1 MNSNI
6 WIGAFALL
14 FGAGVYT
21 YLEQDQVVGTNPEGV
36 TYSEPVQ
43 EQEQEVFMPN
53 LHDSEKALIKL
64 FENTSP
70 AVVFINTSAYR
81 RDYFSRNIMEVPQG
95 SGSGFV
101 WDKEGH
107 IVTNWHVIDGAK
119 KIEVT
124 FVGGETFE
132 AELVGEAPTK
142 DLALLKIKELDKKVE
157 PLTLGKSAAL
167 KVGQST
173 IAIGNPFGLD
183 HTLTTG
189 VISALGREINSPS
202 SFGEIKIPD
211 IIQTDAAINPGNSGG
226 PLLDS
231 SGRLIGVNTAI
242 ISPSGGYSGIGFSI
256 PVDLLKWVIPE
267 LKKYGRIQRPTLGI
281 TMIQEKFNP
290 ENVQGVIV
298 NQVLEDGAA
307 ARAGIIPSSLIRNSI
322 SWGDRIIGLGDYE
335 INNRSDLILALEN
348 YKVGDQVGLKIV
360 RDGEELTIDLELGPS
375 K

>member
-307 ARAGIIPSSLIRNSI
+307 ARAGVVPSSLIRNSI

-348 YKVGDQVGLKIV
+348 YKVGDQVGLKVV

>member
-14 FGAGVYT
+14 FGAGLYT
-21 YLEQDQVVGTNPEGV
+21 FLGQDQVAGTNPEGV
-36 TYSEPVQ
+36 AYSGPVQ

-142 DLALLKIKELDKKVE
+142 DLALLKIKELDKKIE

-202 SFGEIKIPD
+202 AFGEIKIPD

-307 ARAGIIPSSLIRNSI
+307 ARAGIVPSSLVRNSI

-360 RDGEELTIDLELGPS
+360 RDGKELTIDLELGPS

>member
-157 PLTLGKSAAL
+157 PLTLGKSAVL

-307 ARAGIIPSSLIRNSI
+307 ARAGIVPSSLIRNSI

-335 INNRSDLILALEN
+335 INNSSDLILALEN
-348 YKVGDQVGLKIV
+348 YKVGDQVGLKVV

>member
-307 ARAGIIPSSLIRNSI
+307 ARAGIVPSSLIRNSI

-348 YKVGDQVGLKIV
+348 YKVGDQVGLKVV

>member
-43 EQEQEVFMPN
+43 EQEQEMFMPN

-348 YKVGDQVGLKIV
+348 YKVGDQVGLKVV

>member
-14 FGAGVYT
+14 FGAGLYT
-21 YLEQDQVVGTNPEGV
+21 YFDQDQVAGTNPEGV
-36 TYSEPVQ
+36 TYSEQAQ
-43 EQEQEVFMPN
+43 EQELEVFMPN

-70 AVVFINTSAYR
+70 AVVFINTSAYS

-101 WDKEGH
+101 WDREGH
-107 IVTNWHVIDGAK
+107 IVTNWHVIEGAK

-242 ISPSGGYSGIGFSI
+242 ISPSGGYAGIGFSI

-290 ENVQGVIV
+290 DNVQGVIV

-307 ARAGIIPSSLIRNSI
+307 ARAGIIPSALVRNSI

-348 YKVGDQVGLKIV
+348 YKVGDQVGLKVV

>member
-14 FGAGVYT
+14 FGAGLYT
-21 YLEQDQVVGTNPEGV
+21 YFDQDQVAGTNPEGV
-36 TYSEPVQ
+36 TYSEQAQ
-43 EQEQEVFMPN
+43 EQELEVFMPN

-101 WDKEGH
+101 WDREGH
-107 IVTNWHVIDGAK
+107 IVTNWHVIEGAK

-242 ISPSGGYSGIGFSI
+242 ISPSGGYAGIGFSI

-290 ENVQGVIV
+290 DNVQGVIV

-307 ARAGIIPSSLIRNSI
+307 ARAGIIPSALVRNSI

-348 YKVGDQVGLKIV
+348 YKVGDQVGLKVV

>member
-348 YKVGDQVGLKIV
+348 YKVGDQVGLKVV

>member
-14 FGAGVYT
+14 FGAGLYT
-21 YLEQDQVVGTNPEGV
+21 YFDQDQVAGTNPEGV
-36 TYSEPVQ
+36 TYSEQAQ
-43 EQEQEVFMPN
+43 EQELEVFMPN

-101 WDKEGH
+101 WDREGH
-107 IVTNWHVIDGAK
+107 IVTNWHVIEGAK

-242 ISPSGGYSGIGFSI
+242 ISPSGGYAGIGFSI

-267 LKKYGRIQRPTLGI
+267 LKKYGRNTI
-281 TMIQEKFNP
+281 M
-290 ENVQGVIV
+290 GVC
-298 NQVLEDGAA
+298 QK
-307 ARAGIIPSSLIRNSI
+307 RNF
-322 SWGDRIIGLGDYE
+322 
-335 INNRSDLILALEN
+335 
-348 YKVGDQVGLKIV
+348 
-360 RDGEELTIDLELGPS
+360 
-375 K
+375 

>member
-307 ARAGIIPSSLIRNSI
+307 ARAGIVPSSLVRNSI

-360 RDGEELTIDLELGPS
+360 RDGKELTIDLELGPS

>member
-307 ARAGIIPSSLIRNSI
+307 ARAGIVPSSLIRNSI

-335 INNRSDLILALEN
+335 INNSSDLILALEN
-348 YKVGDQVGLKIV
+348 YKVGDQVGLKVV

>member
-157 PLTLGKSAAL
+157 PLTLGKSDAL

-348 YKVGDQVGLKIV
+348 YKVGDQVGLKVV

>member
-14 FGAGVYT
+14 FGAGLYT
-21 YLEQDQVVGTNPEGV
+21 YFDQDQVAGTNPEGV
-36 TYSEPVQ
+36 TYSEQAQ
-43 EQEQEVFMPN
+43 EQELEVFMPN

-101 WDKEGH
+101 WDREGH
-107 IVTNWHVIDGAK
+107 IVTNWHVIEGAK

-242 ISPSGGYSGIGFSI
+242 ISPSGGYAGIGFSI

-267 LKKYGRIQRPTLGI
+267 LIKYGRIQRPTLGI

-290 ENVQGVIV
+290 DNVQGVIV

-307 ARAGIIPSSLIRNSI
+307 ARAGIIPSALVRNSI

-348 YKVGDQVGLKIV
+348 YKVGDQVGLKVV

>member
-242 ISPSGGYSGIGFSI
+242 ISPSGGYAGIGFSI

-307 ARAGIIPSSLIRNSI
+307 ARAGIVPSSLIRNSI

-348 YKVGDQVGLKIV
+348 YKVGDQVGLKVV